1 MLDSTSSV
9 WRKVWKTSENLKIQ
23 FLSNVLNHTVSQVGG
38 HVAATADLFSKK
50 ILTSKNGLQ
59 TPFLALEGLKLRKSG
74 ILRGHN
80 PNFLAKRERSI
91 ASPVWEKRGH
101 NHPKS
106 LYRTDFWISASF
118 DFECALNARYAQKLL
133 WRLYKRHVK
142 MASKIP
148 EHEFFWFSQNRF

>member
-1 MLDSTSSV
+1 MV
-9 WRKVWKTSENLKIQ
+9 LKCCPDIREL
-23 FLSNVLNHTVSQVGG
+23 FLIVNELQNT
-38 HVAATADLFSKK
+38 FFRKK

-101 NHPKS
+101 NYPKS
-106 LYRTDFWISASF
+106 LYRTDF
-118 DFECALNARYAQKLL
+118 
-133 WRLYKRHVK
+133 
-142 MASKIP
+142 
-148 EHEFFWFSQNRF
+148 

>member
-1 MLDSTSSV
+1 MNFFDF
-9 WRKVWKTSENLKIQ
+9 LKI
-23 FLSNVLNHTVSQVGG
+23 FSRHRRMVLNGPEVLPG
-38 HVAATADLFSKK
+38 HQRVVFDRKWAAKHIFSKK
-50 ILTSKNGLQ
+50 NLTSKNGLQ